1 MLEFTALIGMFLSTF
16 TFGWIGAFL
25 HGVFKGWITFIFGLI
40 LLVLIDYSYV
50 NSVFL
55 TNRCTPYISST
66 SWSTTTIEFTYQNGD
81 KDTSTIDISG
91 DGSSTGV
98 ENGTFI
104 YWKTHYVTGG
114 VVSSK
119 TNYKSFVRSYKILNL
134 VPHSKSD
141 TLKCL
146 E

>member
-1 MLEFTALIGMFLSTF
+1 MIELIVLTGICLYLI

-25 HGVFKGWITFIFGLI
+25 NGFFKSKITFVFGIILI
-40 LLVLIDYSYV
+40 ALIDYAYV

-55 TNRCTPYISST
+55 TNHCYPYISST
-66 SWSTTTIEFTYQNGD
+66 SWATTTIEFTYQNGD

-91 DGSSTGV
+91 DGSSIGV

-141 TLKCL
+141 TSKCD
-146 E
+146 